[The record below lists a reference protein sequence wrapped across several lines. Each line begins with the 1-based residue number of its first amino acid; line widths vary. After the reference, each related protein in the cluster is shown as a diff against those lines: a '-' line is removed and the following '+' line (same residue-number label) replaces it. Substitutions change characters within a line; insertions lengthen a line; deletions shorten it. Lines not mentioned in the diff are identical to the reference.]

1 VPELTAQGFCFN
13 LQTCRLFK
21 KNKGTYKYSKGREMK
36 MENICAGDVMIPLG
50 QYPHIPYWFTLRQ
63 AILELEKS
71 EIERDGRKS
80 LPRAVLVFN
89 EAYELLGI
97 VRRRDI
103 LKGLEPKFLLH
114 KPLQYRKKLFDVKV
128 DPNLSLLSS
137 DDLWKGVLE
146 QAERQV
152 SEIMSPI
159 EHTVNFEDHIFKV
172 IYEMNEKRMNLVP
185 VMKGSSVVGVVRTVD
200 IFHQVA
206 KMLHIA

>member
-1 VPELTAQGFCFN
+1 MN
-13 LQTCRLFK
+13 LEK
-21 KNKGTYKYSKGREMK
+21 
-36 MENICAGDVMIPLG
+36 ICAGDVMIPLG

-63 AILELEKS
+63 AVIELEKS
-71 EIERDGRKS
+71 EIEKDGRKS

-89 EAYELLGI
+89 EAYELLGLA
-97 VRRRDI
+97 RRRDI
-103 LKGLEPKFLLH
+103 LKGLEPKFLVQ

-146 QAERQV
+146 QAERPV

-172 IYEMNEKRMNLVP
+172 IYEMNEYKMNLAP
-185 VMKGSSVVGVVRTVD
+185 VMKGNAVVGVVRTVD

-206 KMLHIA
+206 MMLQVV